1 MTQKGNPFL
10 DQMAKFM
17 TDGASMAQGMQ
28 KEAQTFFK
36 TQIEQWAR
44 QMELVN
50 ADQLDVVRAMA
61 IKAREENELLRA
73 RVEKLE
79 NMIAAAGIE
88 ANVLHNDGGDG
99 GE

>member
-10 DQMAKFM
+10 DQLAKMA
-17 TDGASMAQGMQ
+17 TEGVGMAQGMQ

-36 TQIEQWAR
+36 TQVEQFAA

-61 IKAREENELLRA
+61 IKAREENELLKA
-73 RVEKLE
+73 RIDKLE
-79 NMIAAAGIE
+79 KMIGAAGIE
-88 ANVLHNDGGDG
+88 ENVLNNDGGDG